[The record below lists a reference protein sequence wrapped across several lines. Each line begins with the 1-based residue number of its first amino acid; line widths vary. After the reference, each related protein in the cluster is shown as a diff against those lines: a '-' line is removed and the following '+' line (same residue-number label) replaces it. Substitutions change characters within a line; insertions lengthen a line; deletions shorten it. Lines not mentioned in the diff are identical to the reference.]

1 MADTKRFLSVNI
13 DVFNAKYVQELIN
26 MYIDFAKN
34 EQIPES
40 IREELIKKAAKIIE
54 EKDGKEE
61 AQYFLNLMT
70 CSTTI

>member
-1 MADTKRFLSVNI
+1 MKTYTQLFYSKFCEYPTEALMSRKG
-13 DVFNAKYVQELIN
+13 
-26 MYIDFAKN
+26 
-34 EQIPES
+34 
-40 IREELIKKAAKIIE
+40 EELIKKAAKIIE